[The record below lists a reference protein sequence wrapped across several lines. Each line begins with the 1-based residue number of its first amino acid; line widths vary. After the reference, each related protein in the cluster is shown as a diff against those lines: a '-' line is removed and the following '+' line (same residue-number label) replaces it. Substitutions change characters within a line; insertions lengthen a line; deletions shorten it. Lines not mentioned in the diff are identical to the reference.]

1 MSGHGTKKSI
11 GCCSSWI
18 CLLSDP
24 VSSQGKGSSAKE
36 GEISRCLSVSDPAL
50 VFLEPRAIEALM
62 GTVLYI
68 PVAPFEF
75 EQCVGTE
82 PGAT

>member
-1 MSGHGTKKSI
+1 VSGHGTEKSI
-11 GCCSSWI
+11 GCGSSWI

-24 VSSQGKGSSAKE
+24 VSGQGEGSSAEE
-36 GEISRCLSVSDPAL
+36 GQIGSRFAVSDPAL

-75 EQCVGTE
+75 E
-82 PGAT
+82 